1 MSTSRDPSTPIANG
15 TAECAITGGA
25 FYNPSTVQ
33 FPSAYVGDYFF
44 ADYCGN
50 WIKRL
55 DAAGS
60 YTGASSFATGLSK
73 PVGVAVGSDG
83 SLYYLAR
90 GTGTNAGGL
99 YRIQYTANTPPAITV
114 QPQAGT

>member
-1 MSTSRDPSTPIANG
+1 MKGANYGWPTTEGPTSNPSFEGPVYSYAHG

-33 FPSAYVGDYFF
+33 FPSSYVGDYFF

-60 YTGASSFATGLSK
+60 YTERVEPS
-73 PVGVAVGSDG
+73 
-83 SLYYLAR
+83 R
-90 GTGTNAGGL
+90 
-99 YRIQYTANTPPAITV
+99 PAL
-114 QPQAGT
+114 